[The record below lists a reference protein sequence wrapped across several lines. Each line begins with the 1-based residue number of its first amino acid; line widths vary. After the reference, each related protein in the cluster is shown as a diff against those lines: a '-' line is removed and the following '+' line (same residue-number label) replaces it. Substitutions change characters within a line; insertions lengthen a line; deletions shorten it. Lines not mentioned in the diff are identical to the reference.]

1 MKRASHVSAVCLFV
15 SLGFD
20 RYHNCIFSCLHPY
33 NRNFLGE
40 TPQLLL
46 GFSKVSADSN
56 FAFNPLSR
64 LQMPGCQRHLE
75 VSPNGLML
83 CCSFVERTTTLL

>member
-1 MKRASHVSAVCLFV
+1 MKRASHVFVVCLFV
-15 SLGFD
+15 SLGFV
-20 RYHNCIFSCLHPY
+20 RYRNCIFSRLNPC

-40 TPQLLL
+40 TQQSLL
-46 GFSKVSADSN
+46 GFLKVSADSN
-56 FAFNPLSR
+56 FAFNPLSQ

-75 VSPNGLML
+75 VSANGLML